1 MQCEETING
10 ERLFRWY
17 IEPQGFRYHNR
28 ISIILPDW
36 DSDLSLAKV
45 WAVFSNPE
53 NIEGYDADFEYP
65 FPDELLPA
73 LILEVLQKELNM
85 TLTTPVDMLNDGSG
99 IVATKPVKE
108 SKGKSKK

>member
-1 MQCEETING
+1 MDELTFDQNTPNTDTT
-10 ERLFRWY
+10 
-17 IEPQGFRYHNR
+17 Q
-28 ISIILPDW
+28 
-36 DSDLSLAKV
+36 
-45 WAVFSNPE
+45 